1 MGTRRSNIF
10 AQAGGGFS
18 VPLTRTLDIATD
30 LVYSRSLL
38 PINEKNKDN
47 NGGSTDVFSNSLT
60 VTLAPGFRI

>member
-1 MGTRRSNIF
+1 M
-10 AQAGGGFS
+10 
-18 VPLTRTLDIATD
+18 PLTRTLDIATD